1 MGRVQDRTLPWRLGW
16 LVHGST
22 GTPAPMVK
30 PNQQAHVQRKVEVVM
45 QRHLA
50 PIPRAACSKT
60 PGHPFKNLSNFMTT
74 VHGSCSIHSSRVK
87 MCSGASCFT
96 KLAAASG
103 LIPTLTHRKHVSMA
117 AVAASSVS
125 PRFISRLRGNRRV
138 AVETVHGQPQGT
150 VVTVRVGD
158 ITRPRICWN
167 SLQYTCKRTFVAR
180 WVGREAHC
188 KCGACGKYGSGA
200 G

>member
-1 MGRVQDRTLPWRLGW
+1 
-16 LVHGST
+16 
-22 GTPAPMVK
+22 
-30 PNQQAHVQRKVEVVM
+30 M

-50 PIPRAACSKT
+50 PIPGAACSKT
-60 PGHPFKNLSNFMTT
+60 PGHPFKNLSNFMTA
-74 VHGSCSIHSSRVK
+74 VHGSCFIHSSRVSPRK
-87 MCSGASCFT
+87 SPTVKISSGASCFT

-125 PRFISRLRGNRRV
+125 PRFISRPRGNRRV

-167 SLQYTCKRTFVAR
+167 SLQYANVPSSLAGLGVRLIASVAVWQVWQWCNQPCPTKLQKLR
-180 WVGREAHC
+180 RQS
-188 KCGACGKYGSGA
+188 CGIEM
-200 G
+200 